1 VEFKKPKTT
10 MLKTIR
16 DAVQKV
22 TRLNINNNT
31 REREYVMARCLYYHF
46 AKELTKKSLTEIG
59 ASTKHNHATVIHN
72 LKKFDVHYK
81 FDEDF
86 KKHYNILVSILQP
99 TASAEDIVA
108 EVGSIDEVIK
118 QRQEL
123 IEANVKLALKI
134 KKLKENLP
142 DFDKYFEGIPEE
154 RIQFFIN
161 NQMSAFLKMER
172 ATLKKQQSYEQ
183 ANAKIRETK
192 QAAKQASFEETGIRV
207 RDKAFKSSRPC

>member
-1 VEFKKPKTT
+1 
-10 MLKTIR
+10 MLKTIK
-16 DAVQKV
+16 DAVEEV
-22 TRLNINNNT
+22 TGLQIDKNT
-31 REREYVMARCLYYHF
+31 RQREYVMARCLFYHF
-46 AKELTKKSLTEIG
+46 ARELTGRPFAEIG
-59 ASTKHNHATVIHN
+59 AITKHDHATVIHN

-99 TASAEDIVA
+99 TPSAEDIIE

-118 QRQEL
+118 QRQDL
-123 IEANVKLALKI
+123 IDANIKLALKI

-154 RIQFFIN
+154 RVQFFIN

-172 ATLKKQQSYEQ
+172 ATLKKKQSYEQ

-207 RDKAFKSSRPC
+207 RNKVKQFTLPS

>member
-1 VEFKKPKTT
+1 

-123 IEANVKLALKI
+123 IEANVKLKLEI
-134 KKLKENLP
+134 KSLKENKPRLEKLL
-142 DFDKYFEGIPEE
+142 DGIPEE

>member
-1 VEFKKPKTT
+1 

-16 DAVQKV
+16 DAVQRV
-22 TRLNINNNT
+22 TRLSINKNT
-31 REREYVMARCLYYHF
+31 RQRDYVMARCLYYHF
-46 AKELTKKSLTEIG
+46 ARELTKKSLTEIG
-59 ASTKHNHATVIHN
+59 ASTKQDHATVLHN

-86 KKHYNILVSILQP
+86 KKHYNILVSILEP
-99 TASAEDIVA
+99 TPSAEDIIA

-118 QRQEL
+118 QRQDL
-123 IEANVKLALKI
+123 IDANVKLALKI

-154 RIQFFIN
+154 RVQFFIN

-172 ATLKKQQSYEQ
+172 ATLKKQLDYEQ

-192 QAAKQASFEETGIRV
+192 QTAKQASFEETGIRV
-207 RDKAFKSSRPC
+207 RDKAIKSSLPS

>member
-1 VEFKKPKTT
+1 

>member
-1 VEFKKPKTT
+1 

-22 TRLNINNNT
+22 TRLSINKDT

-46 AKELTKKSLTEIG
+46 ARELTKKSLTEIG
-59 ASTKHNHATVIHN
+59 ASTKQDHATVIHN

-86 KKHYNILVSILQP
+86 KKHYNILVSILKP
-99 TASAEDIVA
+99 TASAEDIIA

-118 QRQEL
+118 QRQDL
-123 IEANVKLALKI
+123 IDANIKLALKI

-154 RIQFFIN
+154 RVQFFIN

-172 ATLKKQQSYEQ
+172 ATLKKQKDYEQ

-207 RDKAFKSSRPC
+207 RDKAIKSSLPS